1 MGTAC
6 TLLYK
11 IPQIY
16 KLYNSK
22 TSKGLSLISY
32 SIQTISYL
40 PYVIH
45 GIIIN
50 DSPTFAMGAFSFI
63 LNIMLCIQITYYHY
77 KYDNKKFTK
86 FEILALLGGFKAMLF
101 STYNAAAKI
110 VKGVI
115 SKWKKTNSRRIT
127 LVDSKIHRLSFSL
140 SDMGVDASDL
150 SNKKIKIVD
159 PAEINSEWRFNIKWE
174 NYQHQ
179 IG

>member
-1 MGTAC
+1 MQNIFKSSFFGWLGTAC

-77 KYDNKKFTK
+77 KYDKKNN
-86 FEILALLGGFKAMLF
+86 LQ
-101 STYNAAAKI
+101 
-110 VKGVI
+110 
-115 SKWKKTNSRRIT
+115 NS
-127 LVDSKIHRLSFSL
+127 
-140 SDMGVDASDL
+140 
-150 SNKKIKIVD
+150 
-159 PAEINSEWRFNIKWE
+159 INVPS
-174 NYQHQ
+174 
-179 IG
+179 